1 MQVHVDTSR
10 CQGHALCAMTA
21 PELFDL
27 NDDDG
32 HATAVVG
39 TVSTEL
45 KPKPGPPKPVV
56 PNEQRSSRRQ
66 EATPA
71 ESRPLLTGPWRSGEQ
86 WGRESEGILELA
98 RCRRDDRGARARRVY
113 MPAPHG
119 LRRTVSRPRTS
130 VQVPNSRWQWASVL
144 VPALVGRLACSR
156 PAVRHA

>member
-45 KPKPGPPKPVV
+45 EAEARTAEAGCPERAAIITAAGSD
-56 PNEQRSSRRQ
+56 SS
-66 EATPA
+66 
-71 ESRPLLTGPWRSGEQ
+71 
-86 WGRESEGILELA
+86 
-98 RCRRDDRGARARRVY
+98 
-113 MPAPHG
+113 
-119 LRRTVSRPRTS
+119 
-130 VQVPNSRWQWASVL
+130 
-144 VPALVGRLACSR
+144 
-156 PAVRHA
+156 